1 MCKCVSFYNNRYTL
15 YKYSKDFLLLFFKKE
30 KDKNAVKLCEKNLF
44 SAFLFIKYS
53 VRFFRSNQF
62 FLHLVSNRQ
71 IYYMHFHYWIQLFH
85 GKEFAAHTF
94 RFPFYFFIFFCI
106 GTAYVILI
114 RLYSYWFQL
123 NSVWFL
129 AHCIYNLAIVNW
141 TAIHIFTLIFDNI
154 EFELFLLVFFLL
166 FISIFSFVRSVYLFW
181 CHFVNANSLAFVCLS
196 REARLFRYL
205 IFFRHRRC
213 CSFIQFLWHELF

>member
-1 MCKCVSFYNNRYTL
+1 MCLLLQQSVH
-15 YKYSKDFLLLFFKKE
+15 KYSKDFLLLFFKKE
-30 KDKNAVKLCEKNLF
+30 EKKKKDKNAVKLCEKNLF

-71 IYYMHFHYWIQLFH
+71 IYYRHFHYSIQLFH

-106 GTAYVILI
+106 GSAYVIFI
-114 RLYSYWFQL
+114 RLYSYCFQL

-154 EFELFLLVFFLL
+154 EFELFLLVFFCYSFRYSLL
-166 FISIFSFVRSVYLFW
+166 FVRYICFDVILSTQILWLSFVYRVRRDFFTIW
-181 CHFVNANSLAFVCLS
+181 F
-196 REARLFRYL
+196 
-205 IFFRHRRC
+205 FFRHRRC

>member
-15 YKYSKDFLLLFFKKE
+15 YKYSKDFLLLFFKKEEKKE

-71 IYYMHFHYWIQLFH
+71 IYYRHFHYSIQLFH

-94 RFPFYFFIFFCI
+94 RFPFYFFYFFLHWDRI
-106 GTAYVILI
+106 RDIDSTLFILVSVEFSLVFSSLHI
-114 RLYSYWFQL
+114 QLGYCQL
-123 NSVWFL
+123 NSNTYFY
-129 AHCIYNLAIVNW
+129 A
-141 TAIHIFTLIFDNI
+141 
-154 EFELFLLVFFLL
+154 
-166 FISIFSFVRSVYLFW
+166 YL
-181 CHFVNANSLAFVCLS
+181 
-196 REARLFRYL
+196 
-205 IFFRHRRC
+205 
-213 CSFIQFLWHELF
+213 